1 MAEIRVYRQRN
12 QASDK
17 RRYTTGRNY
26 FTCDSEYDPRWPGK
40 EATRSLPARDLARRP
55 TLLPQSPPDPICG
68 RLRHPTESE
77 RATRRRGQ
85 TPCGAIHEET
95 RTANLTRENTHY
107 AYGRR
112 IPLIGQKHTK
122 L

>member
-68 RLRHPTESE
+68 RLRHHRERE
-77 RATRRRGQ
+77 RATRRPAQ
-85 TPCGAIHEET
+85 TTCGAIHEAT
-95 RTANLTRENTHY
+95 TTANLTTANHHSTY
-107 AYGRR
+107 RR
-112 IPLIGQKHTK
+112 TIPL